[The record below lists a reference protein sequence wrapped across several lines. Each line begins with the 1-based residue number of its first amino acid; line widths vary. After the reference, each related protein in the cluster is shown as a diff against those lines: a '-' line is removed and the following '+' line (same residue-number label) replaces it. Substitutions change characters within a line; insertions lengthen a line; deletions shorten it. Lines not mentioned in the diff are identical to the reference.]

1 MKFFSAIKQA
11 GVDFSDDECMTS
23 GAALAYYTIFSLPP
37 LLVIV
42 FAVAGWTGVE
52 SSKIDSMVKRQLGIP
67 ITEVPTAGA
76 GSQVASSGKTS
87 RSQGNAGPVSNIAG
101 LGWASQVIGIAILVF
116 SATGLFAQFQF
127 ALNRA
132 WEVEPDPEQG
142 GVMSFAVKRL
152 LSLGMVAIIAFL
164 LLVSFVLTT
173 LVNEAVEWLQGPSP
187 GTFATAI
194 AIVLNDF
201 VTLVIATL
209 LFAAMFKVLPDA
221 KTSWR
226 DLFLGSAVTALL
238 FVIGKSLIGW
248 YLQNSN
254 VGSRWGSAASSMV
267 AVLVWVYYSSL
278 IVLFGAELTQVWAS
292 RYGRGIQPAEG
303 AVRIIE
309 EKRHIREET
318 PRSRKPRE
326 RIESRTFGPFP

>member
-1 MKFFSAIKQA
+1 MKFLSAIKQA
-11 GVDFSDDECMTS
+11 GVEFLDDECMTG

-42 FAVAGWTGVE
+42 FTIAGWVGVD
-52 SSKIDSMVKRQLGIP
+52 SSKINKMVKRQLGLP
-67 ITEVPTAGA
+67 IKQLEPEHAGRKTLLSEQK
-76 GSQVASSGKTS
+76 SQ
-87 RSQGNAGPVSNIAG
+87 SQGKENGKEKGKGGAMSNIAG
-101 LGWASQVIGIAILVF
+101 LGWASQVVGIAILFF

-142 GVMSFAVKRL
+142 GIMSFAIKRL

-164 LLVSFVLTT
+164 LLVSFVLNT
-173 LVNEAVEWLQGPSP
+173 VIDQAVQLIQGPTT
-187 GTFATAI
+187 GTFAWVI
-194 AIVLNDF
+194 AIVLNNF

-209 LFAAMFKVLPDA
+209 LFASMFKVLPDA
-221 KTSWR
+221 ETGWR

-238 FVIGKSLIGW
+238 FVIGKSLIAW
-248 YLQNSN
+248 YLRNSHI
-254 VGSRWGSAASSMV
+254 GSGWGSAASSMV

-292 RYGRGIQPAEG
+292 RFGRGIRPSEG

-309 EKRHIREET
+309 EKRHLREESPSGT
-318 PRSRKPRE
+318 AHA
-326 RIESRTFGPFP
+326 